1 MIDLIFLTVSG
12 FLYQTTRLELNRY
25 LTTSCCC
32 QNVNFAH
39 YIQLWNFTNVY
50 PLNCW
55 GFDIFYNGSI
65 PIWYMDGCHSN
76 ECFIQ
81 HTLCIG
87 TNLHTPYFEYSIFQP
102 ILLLSGPTLSTL
114 KLSFHSSRLFTTK
127 IEIIL
132 VAGFFS
138 RIH

>member
-1 MIDLIFLTVSG
+1 MSLLWIYSVTFCPLPYYGIDKPGIQLIDLIFLTVSDY
-12 FLYQTTRLELNRY
+12 FYQTTRLELNRY
-25 LTTSCCC
+25 FTTSCCC

-55 GFDIFYNGSI
+55 GFDIFYKGSI
-65 PIWYMDGCHSN
+65 PIWYMDGCDSN

-87 TNLHTPYFEYSIFQP
+87 TNLTYTIFP
-102 ILLLSGPTLSTL
+102 VFYIPTDIIIIRTHAI
-114 KLSFHSSRLFTTK
+114 HS
-127 IEIIL
+127 
-132 VAGFFS
+132 
-138 RIH
+138 